1 MPGLGGEGVKEWQI
15 KQRTKQQTPQA
26 KRPNVINNKPT
37 TAIVKT
43 HTTAKQ
49 NIETLL
55 KLIQTYKLHKQ
66 EFSE

>member
-1 MPGLGGEGVKEWQI
+1 MAN
-15 KQRTKQQTPQA
+15 QA
-26 KRPNVINNKPT
+26 TNEAANATKRPNVVNYKPT

-49 NIETLL
+49 NIKTLL

-66 EFSE
+66 KFSE